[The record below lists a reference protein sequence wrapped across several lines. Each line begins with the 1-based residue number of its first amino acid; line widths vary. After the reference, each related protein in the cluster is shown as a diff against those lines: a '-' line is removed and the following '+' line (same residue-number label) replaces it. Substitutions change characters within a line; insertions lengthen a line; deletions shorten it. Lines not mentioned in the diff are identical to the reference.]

1 MLKKG
6 MHMKHS
12 HPQTGLR
19 LLLLPALLWL
29 TAVCAMPAQNLVS
42 ATEIDQSTRWKTKEQ
57 AIPVLKTQI
66 DNWHNQLPSL
76 QAGSPEHTSALR
88 HAAYY
93 KAIAKEVMQGT
104 PLPSALE
111 NALPWAAS
119 LGGAMEATFTTKKDL
134 RSLYDEARN
143 LLTN

>member
-6 MHMKHS
+6 MHMKH
-12 HPQTGLR
+12 PPLQTGLR
-19 LLLLPALLWL
+19 LWLLPVLLWL
-29 TAVCAMPAQNLVS
+29 SAVCALPAQSLVS
-42 ATEIDQSTRWKTKEQ
+42 ATEIEQSTRWKTKEQ
-57 AIPVLKTQI
+57 AIPVLKAQI
-66 DNWHNQLPSL
+66 DNWHTQLPTL
-76 QAGSPEHTSALR
+76 EAGSPEHTSALR

-104 PLPSALE
+104 PLPTALE

-134 RSLYDEARN
+134 RNLFDEARN